1 MGGPVESRPSQRV
14 TPQQLKELRTL
25 TVAVVHPDDSDG
37 RQLTQQLQRIGCRV
51 RAFWPPVQ
59 SIGNDVDV
67 VFVAVRPDILNL
79 NMDWAQAEEAPTV
92 VAVVNYENPTIVE
105 VVLGLGAK
113 AVLPSPVRSF
123 GLLSTLVLARE
134 NHKAIRA
141 LARRLKKVEAK
152 LLGVRHIADAK
163 AILIKTHQV
172 SETEAYDIIRDQA
185 MAKRTTTEEVAVAI
199 VEAHELLSL
208 PLAPRRPKADQ

>member
-1 MGGPVESRPSQRV
+1 MADRPEHLPPLRA

-25 TVAVVHPDDSDG
+25 TVAVIHPDDADG
-37 RQLTQQLQRIGCRV
+37 KQLTQQLQRIGCKV
-51 RAFWPPVQ
+51 QAFWPPVQ
-59 SIGNDVDV
+59 SVGKEVDV

-79 NMDWAQAEEAPTV
+79 NMDWAHSEDAPTV
-92 VAVVNYENPTIVE
+92 IAVVNYENPTIVE
-105 VVLGLGAK
+105 VVLGLQAK

-134 NHKAIRA
+134 SHKVART

-163 AILIKTHQV
+163 AILMKTHQV
-172 SETEAYDIIRDQA
+172 SETEAYDLIRDQA
-185 MAKRTTTEEVAVAI
+185 MTKRTTTEEVAMAI

-208 PLAPRRPKADQ
+208 AVSPRPRLGS

>member
-1 MGGPVESRPSQRV
+1 MADRPEHRPPLRA

-25 TVAVVHPDDSDG
+25 TVAVIHPDDADG
-37 RQLTQQLQRIGCRV
+37 KQLTQQLQRIGCKV
-51 RAFWPPVQ
+51 QAFWPPAQ
-59 SIGNDVDV
+59 SVGKDVDV

-79 NMDWAQAEEAPTV
+79 NMDWAHAEDAPTV
-92 VAVVNYENPTIVE
+92 IAVVNYENPTIVE
-105 VVLGLGAK
+105 VVLGLQAK

-134 NHKAIRA
+134 SHKVART

-163 AILIKTHQV
+163 AILMKTHQV
-172 SETEAYDIIRDQA
+172 SETEAYDLIRDQA
-185 MAKRTTTEEVAVAI
+185 MTKRTTTEEVAMAI

-208 PLAPRRPKADQ
+208 AVSPKLRPGN